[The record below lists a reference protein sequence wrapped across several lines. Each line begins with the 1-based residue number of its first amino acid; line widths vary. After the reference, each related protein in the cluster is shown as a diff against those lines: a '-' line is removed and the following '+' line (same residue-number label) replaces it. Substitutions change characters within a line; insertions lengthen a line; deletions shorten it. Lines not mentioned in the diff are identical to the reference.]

1 MILEPDR
8 FDAITALRP
17 GSEWYSTADGVL
29 HWISK
34 DTTAPTEDEIATK
47 LTELKAAAQH
57 KLQRQEE
64 YPSIEDQLDLLYP
77 LDLMVG
83 KQKLKKQRTNT
94 QNHHHK

>member
-8 FDAITALRP
+8 FEAITALRP

-34 DTTAPTEDEIATK
+34 DTTAPTEDEIAAK
-47 LTELKAAAQH
+47 LTELKAAAKH

-64 YPSIEDQLDLLYP
+64 YPSIEDQLDLLYHSGFDGWKAKIKETKDKYP
-77 LDLMVG
+77 
-83 KQKLKKQRTNT
+83 KPSS
-94 QNHHHK
+94 